1 MPYIEVETLPDGV
14 EEADVVPRSN
24 YDAVVTERDE
34 YASQRDT
41 ALSQIEEAQESA
53 RKSQAKYAA
62 LMLNMGKEEK
72 TTKNDGGEEIHK
84 GTTIESLFRKV
95 G

>member
-14 EEADVVPRSN
+14 EEADVVPRSD

-41 ALSQIEEAQESA
+41 ALSQIEEARESA

-62 LMLNMGKEEK
+62 LMLNMGNEGNTIKKDGDEEV
-72 TTKNDGGEEIHK
+72 HK
-84 GTTIESLFRKV
+84 GTTIESLFRRE

>member
-1 MPYIEVETLPDGV
+1 MPYIEVDVLPDGV
-14 EEADVVPRSN
+14 DEADVVPRSD
-24 YDAVVTERDE
+24 YEAVAAERDE

-62 LMLNMGKEEK
+62 LMLNMGRED
-72 TTKNDGGEEIHK
+72 TANKNDGVKEVHK

>member
-14 EEADVVPRSN
+14 EEADVVPRSD

-62 LMLNMGKEEK
+62 LMLNMGNEGDTNKKHDDEEV
-72 TTKNDGGEEIHK
+72 HK

>member
-1 MPYIEVETLPDGV
+1 MPYIEVDTLPDGV
-14 EEADVVPRSN
+14 EEADVVPRSD

-62 LMLNMGKEEK
+62 LMLNMGKEDNAN
-72 TTKNDGGEEIHK
+72 KNEDTQEVHK